1 MSITL
6 QRGKITQRLS
16 KYALRYN
23 ANTRSMGHILLIRA
37 TVLSDKPNMILQHV
51 GYSYSKSNELVYSV
65 FLILKKTLFVNKAKF
80 G

>member
-1 MSITL
+1 MM
-6 QRGKITQRLS
+6 K
-16 KYALRYN
+16 
-23 ANTRSMGHILLIRA
+23 ANEYQTTKRKNNTMRTRDPWATIILLIRE
-37 TVLSDKPNMILQHV
+37 TVLSDKPNMIFQHV